1 MLDPESARQDL
12 FGRPLAHRMV
22 SGRPTEATES
32 DNWSGLVTSAPGIE
46 GAEGTWTVPSVGG
59 AAGTASASW
68 VGVDGVTN
76 SDLIQ
81 TGTSQDPASGYS
93 AWWEIL
99 PAPAVTIASPGGS
112 PAPVSPGDQMVARV
126 SEVRPGTWSIYL
138 ADRTAGWS
146 FQQDFAYS
154 GPGTSA
160 EWIEE
165 APMIGGTQTS
175 PADFGSV
182 GFGRTGIYGDFA
194 GQTGWFATD
203 MSAADEVEMVDPAG
217 HVLATASAPAAS
229 PGGGQEFTDTFVLP
243 PGPPTALVATAGG
256 AATAAGEGVELSWQP
271 PGGDGGLPVESYIVE
286 QLRAS
291 GSPVVVGSTST
302 PSAAITDLSPG
313 ATYGFEV
320 TATNA
325 GGWSSSPSS
334 PVTVTLPP
342 ATSSPT
348 TAAAALGPP
357 GQPVAS
363 PTGPGEATVSWD
375 PPSSPALG
383 QGAIEGY
390 FVTAHLLGGRGRTVF
405 SRTTAVRIAGLPA
418 GAFEFTA
425 TAVGPD
431 GEGPPSEPSAP
442 VEIADPPV
450 EVSVTRPAPLNGP
463 GTISIRVTTDRPGLK
478 VVLYDEPFAATSFF
492 PRATATTAATAAGDG
507 TALIRVELS
516 RTNRFYVVAGGVR
529 SDVVTAK
536 VS

>member
-1 MLDPESARQDL
+1 
-12 FGRPLAHRMV
+12 MV

-32 DNWSGLVTSAPGIE
+32 DNWSGLVTSGTGIE
-46 GAEGTWTVPSVGG
+46 GAEGAWTVPAVSG
-59 AAGTASASW
+59 AAGTASGSW

-81 TGTSQDPASGYS
+81 TGTSQDPGSGYS

-99 PAPAVTIASPGGS
+99 PAPAVTIAAPDGS
-112 PAPVSPGDQMVARV
+112 PAPVSPGDQMAARV
-126 SEVRPGTWSIYL
+126 SEVGPGTWSIYL

-165 APMIGGTQTS
+165 APMIDGTQSS

-203 MSAADEVEMVDPAG
+203 MTAADEVDMVGSAG
-217 HVLATASAPAAS
+217 HVLAAAGAPGAS
-229 PGGGQEFTDTFVLP
+229 PGGGQDFTDTFVLP
-243 PGPPTALVATAGG
+243 PEPPTGLVAVATG
-256 AATAAGEGVELSWQP
+256 AATATGAGVELYWQP
-271 PGGDGGLPVESYIVE
+271 PGGDGGLPVETYILE
-286 QLRAS
+286 RLRAG
-291 GSPVVVGSTST
+291 GSPVVVGSTSS
-302 PSAAITDLSPG
+302 PSATLTGLSPG
-313 ATYGFEV
+313 STYRFEV
-320 TATNA
+320 IATNA
-325 GGWSSSPSS
+325 GGWSSPPSS
-334 PVTVTLPP
+334 PATVTLPA
-342 ATSSPT
+342 ATSSAT

-375 PPSSPALG
+375 PPSSPVLG

-405 SRTTAVRIAGLPA
+405 SRTTTVTMSGLPA
-418 GAFEFTA
+418 GSFEFTA
-425 TAVGPD
+425 TAVGSA
-431 GEGPPSEPSAP
+431 GEGAPSEPSAP
-442 VEIADPPV
+442 VEITDPPV
-450 EVSVTRPAPLNGP
+450 EVFVSSPAPLSDP
-463 GTISIRVTTDRPGLK
+463 GMVAIRVTTDRPGQK

-492 PRATATTAATAAGDG
+492 PRAAATTAATPAGNG
-507 TALIRVELS
+507 TALIRVELL